1 MKTSKILNDIE
12 KTKTKIGELQAKLR
26 DLERLKTETENT
38 EIIELVRAIDATPE
52 EIERWQQ
59 RQHPITH
66 TITQRG
72 APIAK
77 EGDRLVFGSRYFY
90 IQGVH
95 EPGSLGIW
103 TIYYAQERSDTHAD

>member
-52 EIERWQQ
+52 EVAVMLKALRETQ
-59 RQHPITH
+59 RQEAMKPM
-66 TITQRG
+66 
-72 APIAK
+72 APQF
-77 EGDRLVFGSRYFY
+77 EDDS
-90 IQGVH
+90 
-95 EPGSLGIW
+95 E
-103 TIYYAQERSDTHAD
+103 TSDTESGDAETEDADYER